1 MYKIGNQSIM
11 INSLVMGLLFS
22 LWSSWA
28 FSSTYVAG
36 TKTTIRGINS
46 YNSENAEGDI
56 RILVN
61 DIVSGCES
69 GYFLTSENVGIGRT
83 LSIALSALHTGS
95 EVVIDGYKGVPWR
108 ASKKSTYCEIHA
120 IRIVK

>member
-1 MYKIGNQSIM
+1 MYKIGIQSIM
-11 INSLVMGLLFS
+11 SNSLIMGVIFS
-22 LWSSWA
+22 LWSPWV
-28 FSSTYVAG
+28 FSGTYVAG
-36 TKTTIRGINS
+36 IETTIRGINS
-46 YNSENAEGDI
+46 YNNESAEGDI

-61 DIVSGCES
+61 DIVSDCES
-69 GYFLTSENVGIGRT
+69 GYFLTSKNIGIDRT

-95 EVVIDGYKGVPWR
+95 KVIIDGYKGVPWR